1 MISEIYPSYL
11 ALLDS
16 GELQRR
22 ADLLSQGLREC
33 RLCPRDCG
41 ADRMDSSES
50 AFCGIGIR
58 AVVSS
63 ANPHFGEEPPITGQ
77 RGSGTIFFAG
87 CNLRCWFC
95 QNSDI
100 SHGRFG
106 RQVGSDQLA
115 ATMLFLQNMGCH
127 NINLVTPSHVV
138 PQILAALAMA
148 AENGLG
154 IPLVYN
160 SGGYDSVETLQQL
173 DGVVDIYMPDLKYS
187 DDRNARRLSGAPDY
201 PEVARAALKEMHRQV
216 GDLVTGPDGVA
227 VRGLLV
233 RHLVLP
239 NNAAGTEKSMEFLA
253 REISS
258 DTWVN
263 VMAQYRPA
271 FKAARRPEVNV
282 PLKDEEYQE
291 ALDMARR
298 HGLHRF
304 IR

>member
-1 MISEIYPSYL
+1 MISDINPSYI
-11 ALLDS
+11 ALFDT

-22 ADLLSQGLREC
+22 CELLTEQLKDC
-33 RLCPRDCG
+33 RLCPRECG
-41 ADRMDSSES
+41 ADRLNGTER
-50 AFCGIGIR
+50 AFCGIGMR

-63 ANPHFGEEPPITGQ
+63 ANPHFGEEPPITGWG
-77 RGSGTIFFAG
+77 GSGTIFFAG

-106 RQVGSDQLA
+106 RQVNSDQLA

-127 NINLVTPSHVV
+127 NINLVTPTHVV
-138 PQILAALAMA
+138 PQILAALIIA
-148 AENGLG
+148 AENGLH

-160 SGGYDSVETLQQL
+160 SSGYDSVGILRQL
-173 DGVVDIYMPDLKYS
+173 GGVVDIYMPDLKYS
-187 DDRNARRLSGAPDY
+187 DERNARRLSGAPDY

-239 NNAAGTEKSMEFLA
+239 NRAAGTERSMEFLA
-253 REISS
+253 TVISP

-271 FKAARRPEVNV
+271 FKAARRPEVNA

-304 IR
+304 